1 MYTYFQIL
9 YSLVPIKSPPRINFW
24 NFLSRKCEDYD
35 VNSVIKSRIMIIN
48 LDFVVEITSHVQ
60 TLLLDH
66 VPPHNEVYF

>member
-1 MYTYFQIL
+1 
-9 YSLVPIKSPPRINFW
+9 
-24 NFLSRKCEDYD
+24 
-35 VNSVIKSRIMIIN
+35 MIIN